1 MFRKILV
8 PMSGVSERSRHL
20 EVALRLAKDFD
31 AHVQVLHASLDPRDS
46 VAYLGD
52 GMTGTMIA
60 RAMEESEKESAE
72 RSERAQSVFQ
82 KTCAEQSV
90 DMIESSALSDVAPT
104 PSASFLGLTGHLDE
118 LVARHGRL
126 ADLTIGSHPATDVSP
141 SPPVALEAAIMETG
155 RPVMVIPAA
164 DSGWEPEQALGRK
177 IAVAWYGNPEAA
189 RAVLFAMPLLSRAK
203 QVEVIYYGE
212 ERGEEMAADALVSYL
227 RFHDVEAAVHGVADK
242 EAAGRKQTGEILLD
256 QARALDSDM
265 LVMGAYTHSQLR
277 QIIFGG
283 TTRYVME
290 NADIPILLAH

>member
-20 EVALRLAKDFD
+20 EVALNLAKDFG

-52 GMTGTMIA
+52 GMTGTMIS
-60 RAMEESEKESAE
+60 RAMEDSEKESAE
-72 RSERAQSVFQ
+72 RYQRAQGVFH
-82 KTCAEQSV
+82 KTCAEQAV
-90 DMIESSALSDVAPT
+90 DIIEDSALSDVVST
-104 PSASFLGLTGHLDE
+104 PSASFMGLTGHLDE
-118 LVARHGRL
+118 LVARYGRL
-126 ADLTIGSHPATDVSP
+126 ADLTIGCHPATDTNP

-164 DSGWEPEQALGRK
+164 DTGWKPSRGLGEK
-177 IAVAWYGNPEAA
+177 VAVAWYGNPEAA
-189 RAVLFAMPLLSRAK
+189 RAVAFAMPILSRAK

-212 ERGEEMAADALVSYL
+212 ERGEETAADALVSYL
-227 RFHDVEAAVHGVADK
+227 QFHDVEAAVHGVV
-242 EAAGRKQTGEILLD
+242 EGGAAGRKRTGEILLD
-256 QARALDSDM
+256 QARELGSDM
-265 LVMGAYTHSQLR
+265 LVMGAYTHSRLR

-290 NADIPILLAH
+290 NADIPVLLAH